1 MSEQLSETI
10 YERIRRETAKHHAAF
25 WTWYELERNYDQTKT
40 KLRVAPNTL
49 AAWIKHFDWHERADK
64 LDTKAQ
70 SIIEAKAVMT
80 RARRQAQMSE
90 RHYRLGGNLLDVG
103 GNYLKEA
110 GVETGAQAIS
120 AVKAGIEIQRQA
132 EGLPDWLIDIAEM
145 SEDELISERDRLLT
159 ELAASCGRTRFSD

>member
-10 YERIRRETAKHHAAF
+10 YDRIRRETAKHHAAF

-64 LDTKAQ
+64 LDAKAQ
-70 SIIEAKAVMT
+70 SIIESKAINERAK
-80 RARRQAQMSE
+80 RQAQMSE
-90 RHYRLGGNLLDVG
+90 NHYKLGNSLLLAG
-103 GNYLKEA
+103 GTYLQKN
-110 GVETGAQAIS
+110 GLETGAQAIM
-120 AVKAGIEIQRQA
+120 AVKTGVEIQRKA
-132 EGLPDWLIDIAEM
+132 EGLPDWLIKIAEM
-145 SEDELISERDRLLT
+145 SEDELTSERDRLLN